1 MILMKSKSLF
11 FVPYLFLFLE
21 ETHVCGL
28 FFDRCSHLFDGD
40 RRGSTLMFIKN
51 LKKTGGEGG

>member
-28 FFDRCSHLFDGD
+28 FFDRCSIY
-40 RRGSTLMFIKN
+40 LME
-51 LKKTGGEGG
+51 TGEAVR